1 MAAPIPT
8 DDAVIEHDGLDAALF
23 WHTHKKSILLGALAV
38 LAIGGGSLVWYVSTI
53 LADKAA
59 VAALADANDVPQLET
74 LIRNYGRT
82 MPAADAMLLVAA
94 ADQKAGKWEEST
106 GAFRNFLK
114 SFPNHPLAG
123 GALLG
128 VGQNQDAAG
137 KADDAMSTYQQVV
150 EKYPKSYAAPFA
162 GYAQAEILL
171 RDFRRKEA
179 KVVLDS
185 LVSQFPDSIVARLAG
200 AQLSR
205 IGSKIEDS
213 KQRAD

>member
-1 MAAPIPT
+1 MNTPIPN
-8 DDAVIEHDGLDAALF
+8 DDAVVEHDEIDAALF
-23 WHTHKKSILLGALAV
+23 WHTHKTNILLGILAV
-38 LAIGGGSLVWYVSTI
+38 LAIVGGSLAWYVNSTMT
-53 LADKAA
+53 ANNS
-59 VAALADANDVPQLET
+59 VAALAVANEIPQLEAV
-74 LIRNYGRT
+74 IKNYAGT

-94 ADQKAGKWEEST
+94 ANQKAGKLDESSA
-106 GAFRNFLK
+106 AFQNFLK
-114 SFPNHPLAG
+114 SFPTHPLAG

-137 KADDAMSTYQQVV
+137 NSKDAMSTYQQVV

-171 RDFRRKEA
+171 RDFRRDEA

-185 LVSQFPDSIVARLAG
+185 LVSQFPESTIARLAA

-205 IGSKIEDS
+205 IGPMTH
-213 KQRAD
+213 Q

>member
-1 MAAPIPT
+1 MNTQIPN
-8 DDAVIEHDGLDAALF
+8 DDAVVEHDEIDAALF
-23 WHTHKKSILLGALAV
+23 WHTHKTNILLCILAV
-38 LAIGGGSLVWYVSTI
+38 LAIGGGSLGWYVNSTMT
-53 LADKAA
+53 ANNS
-59 VAALADANDVPQLET
+59 VAALAVANEIPQLEAV
-74 LIRNYGRT
+74 IKNYGGT

-94 ADQKAGKWEEST
+94 ANQKAGKLDEST
-106 GAFRNFLK
+106 AAFQNFLK
-114 SFPNHPLAG
+114 SFPTHPLAG

-137 KADDAMSTYQQVV
+137 NPKDAMSTYQQVV

-171 RDFRRKEA
+171 RDFRRGEA

-185 LVSQFPDSIVARLAG
+185 LVSQFPESSIARLAA

-205 IGSKIEDS
+205 IGPRTS
-213 KQRAD
+213 Q